1 MKKKWIRKVPLSLS
15 VWMESD
21 VNLTTLEPLM
31 ATKRYS
37 NANYAT
43 LIDLL
48 DLLTYQRIKIS
59 FTEE

>member
-1 MKKKWIRKVPLSLS
+1 MGRMIKKKKKWIRKVPLSFS

-37 NANYAT
+37 NASYAT

-48 DLLTYQRIKIS
+48 DLLT
-59 FTEE
+59 

>member
-1 MKKKWIRKVPLSLS
+1 MIKKKWIRKVPLSLS
-15 VWMESD
+15 VWMVSD
-21 VNLTTLEPLM
+21 VNLTTLEPFM

-48 DLLTYQRIKIS
+48 DLLT
-59 FTEE
+59 